1 MSSGD
6 SNKKSDSR
14 IPRIL
19 CRVRT
24 FDLAM
29 RRTLKLSLAL
39 TPTRKTEVT
48 TLTPKKMTKTENLI
62 VVIMMLEP
70 PKVRMTMMTTMMMRM
85 ITRMMKGMTKMITEM
100 TRKMQAAT
108 TQLQAASCNNP
119 TASDNGDKSSDNINN
134 SSH

>member
-1 MSSGD
+1 
-6 SNKKSDSR
+6 
-14 IPRIL
+14 
-19 CRVRT
+19 
-24 FDLAM
+24 M

-48 TLTPKKMTKTENLI
+48 TLMPKKMTKTENLI
-62 VVIMMLEP
+62 VVIMMLKP

-108 TQLQAASCNNP
+108 TQLQAATTQLQAAMATKVVTTLTTPPIDYVNP
-119 TASDNGDKSSDNINN
+119 
-134 SSH
+134 

>member
-1 MSSGD
+1 
-6 SNKKSDSR
+6 
-14 IPRIL
+14 
-19 CRVRT
+19 
-24 FDLAM
+24 M

-62 VVIMMLEP
+62 IVIMMLEP

-100 TRKMQAAT
+100 TRKMQATTTQLQAAT
-108 TQLQAASCNNP
+108 TQLQATMATKAVTTLTTPPIDYVNP
-119 TASDNGDKSSDNINN
+119 
-134 SSH
+134 